1 MLSFWKKREFGET
14 WMTMVEIGFDGILL
28 VVLWAPFF
36 SRVFGDRGVDVEFI
50 LISVLGIYQIF
61 LFLFL
66 KILSSLDI

>member
-1 MLSFWKKREFGET
+1 
-14 WMTMVEIGFDGILL
+14 MTMVEIGFDGILL

-61 LFLFL
+61 LFLFFL
-66 KILSSLDI
+66 NSFFP